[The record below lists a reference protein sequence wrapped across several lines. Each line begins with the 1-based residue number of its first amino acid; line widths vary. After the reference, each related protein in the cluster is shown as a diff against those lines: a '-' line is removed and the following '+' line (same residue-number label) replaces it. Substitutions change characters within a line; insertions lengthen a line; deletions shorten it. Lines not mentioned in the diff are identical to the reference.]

1 MVVPGVQLVPLYVLT
16 LTANVVWY
24 RLRLLPGTDGAT
36 AVWNDEFQ
44 DVVEMAA
51 TTPQE
56 VKNRSRSIKE
66 IARTFADT
74 AKVRPRW
81 CLRCTR
87 TALPTRR
94 VLWLSPVRTASQP
107 VAAGIIQERNASGGA
122 VNVGGVAGGL
132 KYSVKGQFFKFA
144 VDQGLYVALTLPC
157 HCSKRCWCAWFS
169 ALAVTD

>member
-1 MVVPGVQLVPLYVLT
+1 M
-16 LTANVVWY
+16 WY

-74 AKVRPRW
+74 AKVRPVGASVVHEQPLPQDV
-81 CLRCTR
+81 CCGCHLCVPHHSQSPPASFKSATPAVVLSTLAALLVASS
-87 TALPTRR
+87 TA
-94 VLWLSPVRTASQP
+94 
-107 VAAGIIQERNASGGA
+107 
-122 VNVGGVAGGL
+122 
-132 KYSVKGQFFKFA
+132 
-144 VDQGLYVALTLPC
+144 
-157 HCSKRCWCAWFS
+157 
-169 ALAVTD
+169 